1 MEPSR
6 MKKTTSRAA
15 PAHYYYWY
23 NGADVDG
30 VELYRTI
37 KNSIYTRFRHPIIL
51 DLGCG
56 QGFATQYLNA
66 MGFDINA
73 HAIALAKKHYP
84 ETVFH
89 KLDITRMDAK
99 KLKLKKADAVV
110 CANVIEHIPDASRQR
125 LLSRVIP
132 GLVKK
137 DGLLIFSL
145 QRQYYLPN
153 YINSFLQ
160 RGTWYDPTHIH
171 NWTIDEFKKEIR
183 RYFRIVRCRNVSG
196 YTKLTG
202 LLRFLKS
209 ETLVIA
215 QLRKHP

>member
-1 MEPSR
+1 

-15 PAHYYYWY
+15 PAHYYHWY
-23 NGADVDG
+23 NGTDLHR
-30 VELYRTI
+30 VELYKTI
-37 KNSIYTRFRHPIIL
+37 HGMVHRHSLHPIMY

-56 QGFATQYLNA
+56 QGFIAQYLGA
-66 MGFDINA
+66 VGFDINA

-110 CANVIEHIPDASRQR
+110 CLNVIEHIPDRPR
-125 LLSRVIP
+125 RRFLSRVIP

-137 DGLLIFSL
+137 DGLLVFSL

-153 YINSFLQ
+153 YINSLLQ

-196 YTKLTG
+196 YTKFTG

-209 ETLVIA
+209 ETLIIA